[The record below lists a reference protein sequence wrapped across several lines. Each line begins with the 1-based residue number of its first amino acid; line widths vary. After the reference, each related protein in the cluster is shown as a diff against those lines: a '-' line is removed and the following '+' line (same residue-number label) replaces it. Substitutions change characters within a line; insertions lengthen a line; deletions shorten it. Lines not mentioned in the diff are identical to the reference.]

1 MNKTLY
7 NKYHKEVKDKE
18 GNIIKV
24 GDIVI
29 LHDSWYHTI
38 HRGIVTHFTDKNVMT
53 KHIEGK
59 WVIKSQRV
67 PCHLIKVADG
77 YEDFPELGNL
87 LSGYAK
93 TMYEKIEKD
102 YEISSMQ

>member
-29 LHDSWYHTI
+29 LQDSYYKTV
-38 HRGIVTHFTDKNVMT
+38 HRGIVTHFTDKSVIT
-53 KHIEGK
+53 KHIEGRQ
-59 WVIKSQRV
+59 VIQNQRRAWQ
-67 PCHLIKVADG
+67 LIKVADG
-77 YEDFPELGNL
+77 FKDFPKYRELLDDYGKSL
-87 LSGYAK
+87 
-93 TMYEKIEKD
+93 YENKE
-102 YEISSMQ
+102 YEISSM